1 MKLTNQDF
9 LLRWGW
15 NNYFEQQVL
24 EVNSDMTSWVL
35 GRVSG
40 EERDRWR
47 VQISDSQNVW
57 AELPGRYRFQTHSRM
72 ELPSVG
78 DWVLC
83 KYEETQNVALVEKV
97 LARKSCMYR
106 AAVGGNDAQ
115 ILASNID
122 YAFILTSANIDF
134 NIARLERY
142 LSLVWDSG
150 AIPVILITKAEL
162 AKNIDALAEELS
174 SEIVG
179 VDIHAVSVQESINMQ
194 VLEKYFQ
201 PGKSVVFVGSSGVGK
216 STLTNYL
223 LQKEVLETQEI
234 RKGDDR
240 GKHTTTAR
248 HLFFLENGAIVI
260 DTPGM
265 RSLPMMDQDAGV
277 EAQFSDLVELEIQ
290 CRFADCAHRTEPG
303 CAVLG
308 ALESGILDEDRWKRY
323 QKLRR
328 ELQRKEINEDPVKL
342 RLEREKMKKR
352 TKTMY
357 EHIKM
362 KRR

>member
-1 MKLTNQDF
+1 MI
-9 LLRWGW
+9 
-15 NNYFEQQVL
+15 
-24 EVNSDMTSWVL
+24 

-47 VQISDSQNVW
+47 VQLSETENVW
-57 AELPGRYRFQTHSRM
+57 AELPGRYRHLVQSRM
-72 ELPSVG
+72 DLPSVG

-83 KYEETQNVALVEKV
+83 KYEEHQDVALVEQV
-97 LARKSCMYR
+97 LKRKSCMYR
-106 AAVGGNDAQ
+106 ADAGGRNAQ

-122 YAFILTSANIDF
+122 YAFILTSANVDF

-150 AIPVILITKAEL
+150 AVPVILVTKSEL
-162 AKNIDALAEELS
+162 AEDLDSLLEELS
-174 SEIVG
+174 SQIVG
-179 VDIHAVSVQESINMQ
+179 VDVHALSVQEKLNLQ

-223 LQKEVLETQEI
+223 LQTEILETQAI
-234 RKGDDR
+234 REGDDR
-240 GKHTTTAR
+240 GRHTTTAR

-265 RSLPMMDQDAGV
+265 RSLPIMDQESGV
-277 EAQFSDLVELEIQ
+277 ETQFADLVGLETQ
-290 CRFADCAHRTEPG
+290 CRFPDCVHRTEPG

-308 ALESGILDEDRWKRY
+308 ALESGFLDEDRWKRY
-323 QKLRR
+323 QKLKR
-328 ELQRKEINEDPVKL
+328 ELQRKEISEDPVKL

-352 TKTMY
+352 AKVMY
-357 EHIKM
+357 EHIRM